1 MHLFYSVS
9 ERLSKSKKLKTVRF
23 FYPSTDTLL
32 NIQALASCTTS
43 VYVNLSKNS
52 FFMPPAHDFE
62 RKRVQRYC
70 FFPNHQNFS
79 RKKFSFRTEKLQVLT
94 NIKNR
99 KHLHLIILYIE
110 NCISCSNNMSF
121 ITCEPRLCGERSL
134 WL

>member
-1 MHLFYSVS
+1 MHYALLIMHWTVSVP

-52 FFMPPAHDFE
+52 FFMPSSLVFE

-79 RKKFSFRTEKLQVLT
+79 RKNFSFQTEKLQVLT
-94 NIKNR
+94 NIKDR
-99 KHLHLIILYIE
+99 KDINLIIYYARVE
-110 NCISCSNNMSF
+110 F
-121 ITCEPRLCGERSL
+121 KAD
-134 WL
+134 